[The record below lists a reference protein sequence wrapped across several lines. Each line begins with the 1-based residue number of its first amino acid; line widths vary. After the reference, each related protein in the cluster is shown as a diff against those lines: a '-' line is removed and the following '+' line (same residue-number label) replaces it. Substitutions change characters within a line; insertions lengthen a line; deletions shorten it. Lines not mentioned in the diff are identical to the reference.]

1 MVRYSTVHIYPRR
14 ELILQHHITV
24 PLGESIASEGKGEY
38 MYVEGRVLTSKGE
51 PIPGAVIETW
61 ETDEKGEQHLD
72 VVLPFLSNVL
82 PSGISIR
89 SPTL

>member
-1 MVRYSTVHIYPRR
+1 
-14 ELILQHHITV
+14 
-24 PLGESIASEGKGEY
+24 

-72 VVLPFLSNVL
+72 VVLPLLSNGL
-82 PSGISIR
+82 PFYVSTR